1 MEYSVTGEME
11 GDCTSCIRLCN
22 RAQIVKLVNYLCKYK
37 LGIAIYIFWRKPRN
51 RVLYYEVHAMA
62 EYVWVMSDDA
72 MAYRYMQTYPAVHI
86 QTLCDASFH
95 SALYLPLHV
104 VRRCK
109 IRCAWTGRA
118 MSLNMWQRTSIDELT
133 TEIWPGT
140 WSAFVHVWTI

>member
-72 MAYRYMQTYPAVHI
+72 MAYRYMQTYPAVLI

-95 SALYLPLHV
+95 SALYRRQGDQQ
-104 VRRCK
+104 VREAEVLVHR
-109 IRCAWTGRA
+109 
-118 MSLNMWQRTSIDELT
+118 STSSCSSQMQNKVCMDGTCHELKYVAEDIDR
-133 TEIWPGT
+133 
-140 WSAFVHVWTI
+140 